1 MVSWDV
7 KANTFLLRNP
17 EILALLEGKKCKNPQ
32 LFKDQRG
39 HGCEGDCQ
47 FYTVTFL
54 VILRRWLTVLFINS
68 SAHLIRM
75 IRLISI
81 CREWRLVLVTSRA
94 PTDAARTIRVSM
106 EEPAKKS
113 VSPRVFGTTVL
124 FRYSLLENAARL
136 CWDEVVR
143 NTKQLGSTYLNCTK
157 LSMTAIKPSKFSV
170 ILIQSPGSRRT
181 WSSHLAYPTSTILR

>member
-81 CREWRLVLVTSRA
+81 SGSDVLYWWRHVHQRMLQ
-94 PTDAARTIRVSM
+94 
-106 EEPAKKS
+106 EQS
-113 VSPRVFGTTVL
+113 VSQWRNLQRNLWAHECSVQLFFSGTV
-124 FRYSLLENAARL
+124 
-136 CWDEVVR
+136 CWKTLRDYAE
-143 NTKQLGSTYLNCTK
+143 TK
-157 LSMTAIKPSKFSV
+157 LSG
-170 ILIQSPGSRRT
+170 IQSNWGQHIWIVQNYRWQQSNLPSFL
-181 WSSHLAYPTSTILR
+181 WF

>member
-7 KANTFLLRNP
+7 KANTFLSRNA

-124 FRYSLLENAARL
+124 VRYSLLENAA
-136 CWDEVVR
+136 E
-143 NTKQLGSTYLNCTK
+143 TK
-157 LSMTAIKPSKFSV
+157 LSG
-170 ILIQSPGSRRT
+170 IQSNWGQHIWIVQNYRWQQSNLPSFL
-181 WSSHLAYPTSTILR
+181 WF